1 MQQEVLT
8 EPVNFDDHLHRSIGR
23 KSRAFVASAKVTR
36 AEQAELETAA
46 RMLGL
51 SLSEWARAVLLRAAR
66 GASHDP
72 AFTEIIAMRLLLN
85 TILKRIAC
93 GELMTAESFNHEIQ
107 RIRNDK
113 QKVAKEVMQTYH
125 NTENS
130 NGK

>member
-1 MQQEVLT
+1 MDATTATGQIDFATQLR
-8 EPVNFDDHLHRSIGR
+8 RSSGR
-23 KSRAFVASAKVTR
+23 QPRKVSATAKMTR
-36 AEQAELETAA
+36 AEHSELEVAA
-46 RMLGL
+46 RTDGKALG
-51 SLSEWARAVLLRAAR
+51 EWCRDVLLRKAR
-66 GASHDP
+66 KQDCDP
-72 AFTEIIAMRLLLN
+72 GFTELVAMRLLLN
-85 TILKRIAC
+85 TVLKRIAC